1 MQRQNF
7 GRRQSW
13 LARFIVNRQ
22 FFPERQIIV
31 RAKGEVS
38 YLSLSRSMQ
47 AGAAVAAVVAGLWLV
62 GGSGYMV
69 YSAIDRQSREQRLN
83 DLIADK
89 DRTIGE
95 LFASYETVATELQ
108 KTRENA
114 GGLTREMEEKVDRM
128 RQLANQFGK
137 LRHDFSLARNEL
149 DLVVRERDQAN
160 RLRDEY
166 AAETAKMREDTTREV
181 ARLKQDHTTT
191 VQRLRDEQ
199 TATVDRMNK
208 DHVATVDR
216 MNKEHDATVARLN
229 KEREATVAALT
240 DENAATVARLN
251 EQRDVAVARLNEQ
264 RETIVARLTENSAA
278 VVTRLQE
285 ESAATLARQQA
296 ADAEKLA
303 QVTRNHAA
311 ELAQMQDGH
320 AATVEM
326 LQTQVTQSQKSQR
339 DMLARLQERAVQS
352 ITGLEKA
359 IKLTGIDPGD
369 LLQQAGAQITG
380 GHPGAMNPAGGQGGP
395 FIPLSKAKPRDVK
408 NESVEQMAARL
419 EAAMT
424 RWGGLQALLARLP
437 VAKPVENVS
446 LSSGFGRR
454 IDPITRQ
461 AAFHSGLDFQ
471 GSANTPI
478 QATAPGVVT
487 IGGRDGAYGITVEI
501 DHGYG
506 FKSRYSHLRQALVEE
521 GQTISA
527 GQRIGLMGAT
537 GRATGVHLHYEVLF
551 NDEPLNP
558 ANFLEAG
565 NHVLKLEEAEGP
577 KRKAKKK

>member
-1 MQRQNF
+1 MQRQYF

-13 LARFIVNRQ
+13 LARILASRQ
-22 FFPERQIIV
+22 FFPERQIII

-62 GGSGYMV
+62 AGSGYMV

-83 DLIADK
+83 DLINDK

-166 AAETAKMREDTTREV
+166 AAEAAKMREETTREV
-181 ARLKQDHTTT
+181 ARLKQDQTTT
-191 VQRLRDEQ
+191 VQRLREEQ
-199 TATVDRMNK
+199 TATVERISK
-208 DHVATVDR
+208 EHAATVER
-216 MNKEHDATVARLN
+216 MARERDATI
-229 KEREATVAALT
+229 AALKQ
-240 DENAATVARLN
+240 ENAATVARLTEN
-251 EQRDVAVARLNEQ
+251 SAGAVARLQ
-264 RETIVARLTENSAA
+264 DENIAA
-278 VVTRLQE
+278 L
-285 ESAATLARQQA
+285 SRQQA
-296 ADAEKLA
+296 ADAERLAKLA
-303 QVTRNHAA
+303 RDHAA
-311 ELAQMQDGH
+311 ELAQMQDDH
-320 AATVEM
+320 AATVEL
-326 LQTQVTQSQKSQR
+326 LQSQVAQSQKSQR

-359 IKLTGIDPGD
+359 IKLTGIDPSD

-380 GHPGAMNPAGGQGGP
+380 GQPGLNPAGGQGGP
-395 FIPLSKAKPRDVK
+395 FIPLSKIKPRDTK
-408 NESVEQMAARL
+408 NETVEQMAARL

-454 IDPITRQ
+454 VDPITRQ

-478 QATAPGVVT
+478 MATAPGVVT

-577 KRKAKKK
+577 QRKAKKK

>member
-1 MQRQNF
+1 MQRQHF

-13 LARFIVNRQ
+13 LARVFANRQ

-38 YLSLSRSMQ
+38 YLSLSRATQ
-47 AGAAVAAVVAGLWLV
+47 AGAAIAAVVAGLWLV
-62 GGSGYMV
+62 AGSGYMV

-83 DLIADK
+83 DLINDK

-166 AAETAKMREDTTREV
+166 ATETTRTREDTSRELT
-181 ARLKQDHTTT
+181 RLKQEHAAAL
-191 VQRLRDEQ
+191 QRLRDEQ
-199 TATVDRMNK
+199 
-208 DHVATVDR
+208 VATVER
-216 MNKEHDATVARLN
+216 LTKERDATI
-229 KEREATVAALT
+229 AALKQ
-240 DENAATVARLN
+240 ENATTVARLN
-251 EQRDVAVARLNEQ
+251 EQRA
-264 RETIVARLTENSAA
+264 TIVARLTENSAD
-278 VVTRLQE
+278 VVGKLQE
-285 ESAATLARQQA
+285 ENAAALSRQQA
-296 ADAEKLA
+296 ADAERLA
-303 QVTRNHAA
+303 QVNREHAV
-311 ELAQMQDGH
+311 ELAQMQDDH
-320 AATVEM
+320 AATVEL
-326 LQTQVTQSQKSQR
+326 LQSQVAQSQKNQR
-339 DMLARLQERAVQS
+339 EMLTRLQERAVQS

-359 IKLTGIDPGD
+359 IKLTGIDPSE

-380 GHPGAMNPAGGQGGP
+380 GQPGVNSTGGQGGP
-395 FIPLSKAKPRDVK
+395 FIPLSKVKPRDMK

-424 RWGGLQALLARLP
+424 RWGGLQTLLARLP

-454 IDPITRQ
+454 VDPITRQ

-471 GSANTPI
+471 GAANTPI
-478 QATAPGVVT
+478 MATAPGVVT

-527 GQRIGLMGAT
+527 GQRVGLMGAT

-577 KRKAKKK
+577 QRKAKKK

>member
-1 MQRQNF
+1 MQRQHF

-13 LARFIVNRQ
+13 LARILASRQ
-22 FFPERQIIV
+22 FFPERQIII

-62 GGSGYMV
+62 AGSGYMV

-83 DLIADK
+83 DLINDK

-166 AAETAKMREDTTREV
+166 AAEAAKMREETTREV
-181 ARLKQDHTTT
+181 ARLKQDQTTT
-191 VQRLRDEQ
+191 VQRLREEQ
-199 TATVDRMNK
+199 TATVERISK
-208 DHVATVDR
+208 EHAATVER
-216 MNKEHDATVARLN
+216 MARERDATI
-229 KEREATVAALT
+229 AALKQ
-240 DENAATVARLN
+240 ENAATVARLTEN
-251 EQRDVAVARLNEQ
+251 SAGAVARLQ
-264 RETIVARLTENSAA
+264 DENIAA
-278 VVTRLQE
+278 L
-285 ESAATLARQQA
+285 SRQQA
-296 ADAEKLA
+296 ADAERLAKLA
-303 QVTRNHAA
+303 RDHAA
-311 ELAQMQDGH
+311 ELAQMQDDH
-320 AATVEM
+320 AATVEL
-326 LQTQVTQSQKSQR
+326 LQSQVAQSQKSQR

-359 IKLTGIDPGD
+359 IKLTGIDPSD

-380 GHPGAMNPAGGQGGP
+380 GQPGLNPAGGQGGP
-395 FIPLSKAKPRDVK
+395 FIPLSKIKPRDTK
-408 NESVEQMAARL
+408 NETVEQMAARL

-454 IDPITRQ
+454 VDPITRQ

-478 QATAPGVVT
+478 MATAPGVVT

-577 KRKAKKK
+577 QRKAKKK

>member
-1 MQRQNF
+1 MQRQYF

-13 LARFIVNRQ
+13 LARILASRQ
-22 FFPERQIIV
+22 LFPERQIII

-62 GGSGYMV
+62 AGSGYMV

-83 DLIADK
+83 DLINDK

-166 AAETAKMREDTTREV
+166 AAETAKMREETTREV
-181 ARLKQDHTTT
+181 ARLKQDQTTT
-191 VQRLRDEQ
+191 VQRLREEQ
-199 TATVDRMNK
+199 TATVERMSK
-208 DHVATVDR
+208 EHAATVER
-216 MNKEHDATVARLN
+216 MARERDATI
-229 KEREATVAALT
+229 AALKQ
-240 DENAATVARLN
+240 ENAATVARLTEN
-251 EQRDVAVARLNEQ
+251 SAGAVARLQ
-264 RETIVARLTENSAA
+264 DENIAA
-278 VVTRLQE
+278 L
-285 ESAATLARQQA
+285 SRQQA
-296 ADAEKLA
+296 ADAERLAKLA
-303 QVTRNHAA
+303 RDHAA
-311 ELAQMQDGH
+311 ELAQMQDDH
-320 AATVEM
+320 AATVEL
-326 LQTQVTQSQKSQR
+326 LQSQVAQSQKSQR

-359 IKLTGIDPGD
+359 IKLTGIDPSD

-380 GHPGAMNPAGGQGGP
+380 GQPGLNPAGGQGGP
-395 FIPLSKAKPRDVK
+395 FIPLSKIKPRDTK
-408 NESVEQMAARL
+408 NETVEQMAARL

-454 IDPITRQ
+454 VDPITRQ

-478 QATAPGVVT
+478 MATAPGVVT

-577 KRKAKKK
+577 QRKAKKK

>member
-13 LARFIVNRQ
+13 LARLVTSR
-22 FFPERQIIV
+22 FPERQIIV

-62 GGSGYMV
+62 GGSGYMI

-95 LFASYETVATELQ
+95 LFASYESVATELQ

-181 ARLKQDHTTT
+181 ARLKQDHATTL
-191 VQRLRDEQ
+191 QRLREEQ
-199 TATVDRMNK
+199 TATVERMTKEHAAVVDRLTKEREASIAALTRENA
-208 DHVATVDR
+208 ATV
-216 MNKEHDATVARLN
+216 ERLN
-229 KEREATVAALT
+229 KEREATIAALT
-240 DENAATVARLN
+240 RENAATVAKLN
-251 EQRDVAVARLNEQ
+251 EQRGA
-264 RETIVARLTENSAA
+264 IIARLTENSAA
-278 VVTRLQE
+278 VVSRLQE
-285 ESAATLARQQA
+285 ENAAALARQQA
-296 ADAEKLA
+296 ADAERLA
-303 QVTRNHAA
+303 QIIHGHAA
-311 ELAQMQDGH
+311 ELAQMQDDH
-320 AATVEM
+320 AATVEL
-326 LQTQVTQSQKSQR
+326 LQTQVAQSQKNQR

-352 ITGLEKA
+352 ISGLEKA
-359 IKLTGIDPGD
+359 IKLTGIDPSD

-380 GHPGAMNPAGGQGGP
+380 GQAVAGSPTSGQGGP
-395 FIPLSKAKPRDVK
+395 FIPLAKAKPRDVK
-408 NESVEQMAARL
+408 NETVEHMAARL

-424 RWGGLQALLARLP
+424 RWGGLQALLSRLP
-437 VAKPVENVS
+437 VAAPVENMS
-446 LSSGFGRR
+446 MSSRFGRR
-454 IDPITRQ
+454 VDPITRQ
-461 AAFHSGLDFQ
+461 AAFHSGLDIQ
-471 GSANTPI
+471 GAANTPI

-487 IGGRDGAYGITVEI
+487 ISRRDGAYGITVEV

-521 GQTISA
+521 GQIVSA
-527 GQRIGLMGAT
+527 GQRVGLMGAT

-565 NHVLKLEEAEGP
+565 KHVLKLEEAEGS

>member
-1 MQRQNF
+1 MQRQYF

-13 LARFIVNRQ
+13 LARILASRQ
-22 FFPERQIIV
+22 LFPERQIII

-62 GGSGYMV
+62 AGSGYMV

-83 DLIADK
+83 DLINDK

-166 AAETAKMREDTTREV
+166 AAEAAKMREETTREV
-181 ARLKQDHTTT
+181 ARLKQDQTTT
-191 VQRLRDEQ
+191 VQRLREEQ
-199 TATVDRMNK
+199 TATVERISK
-208 DHVATVDR
+208 EHAATVER
-216 MNKEHDATVARLN
+216 MARERDATI
-229 KEREATVAALT
+229 AALKQ
-240 DENAATVARLN
+240 ENAATVARLTEN
-251 EQRDVAVARLNEQ
+251 SAGAVARLQ
-264 RETIVARLTENSAA
+264 DENIAA
-278 VVTRLQE
+278 L
-285 ESAATLARQQA
+285 SRQQA
-296 ADAEKLA
+296 ADAERLAKLA
-303 QVTRNHAA
+303 RDHAA
-311 ELAQMQDGH
+311 ELAQMQDDH
-320 AATVEM
+320 AATVEL
-326 LQTQVTQSQKSQR
+326 LQSQVAQSQKSQR

-359 IKLTGIDPGD
+359 IKLTGIDPSD

-380 GHPGAMNPAGGQGGP
+380 GQPGLNPAGGQGGP
-395 FIPLSKAKPRDVK
+395 FIPLSKIKPRDTK
-408 NESVEQMAARL
+408 NETVEQMAARL

-454 IDPITRQ
+454 VDPITRQ

-478 QATAPGVVT
+478 MATAPGVVT

-577 KRKAKKK
+577 QRKAKKK

>member
-13 LARFIVNRQ
+13 LARFIAARQ
-22 FFPERQIIV
+22 LFPERQIIV

-38 YLSLSRSMQ
+38 YLSLSRPMQ

-149 DLVVRERDQAN
+149 DLVVREKDQAN

-166 AAETAKMREDTTREV
+166 AAETARMREETTREV
-181 ARLKQDHTTT
+181 ARLKQDHATT

-199 TATVDRMNK
+199 TATV
-208 DHVATVDR
+208 
-216 MNKEHDATVARLN
+216 ERLN
-229 KEREATVAALT
+229 KEHSAAIAALKQ
-240 DENAATVARLN
+240 DNAAALARLN
-251 EQRDVAVARLNEQ
+251 EQRGEMI
-264 RETIVARLTENSAA
+264 TRLTENSARI
-278 VVTRLQE
+278 VGKLQDE
-285 ESAATLARQQA
+285 NAAAQARQQA
-296 ADAEKLA
+296 ADAARLA
-303 QVTRNHAA
+303 QLSGAHAA
-311 ELAQMQDGH
+311 ELAQMQDDH
-320 AATVEM
+320 AATVEL
-326 LQTQVTQSQKSQR
+326 LQTQVAQSQKAQR
-339 DMLARLQERAVQS
+339 EVLTRLQERAVQS
-352 ITGLEKA
+352 ITSLEKA
-359 IKLTGIDPGD
+359 IKLTGIDPSD

-380 GHPGAMNPAGGQGGP
+380 GTAGALSPGGQGGP
-395 FIPLSKAKPRDVK
+395 FIPLSKVKPRDMK
-408 NESVEQMAARL
+408 NESVDQMAARL

-424 RWGGLQALLARLP
+424 RWGGLQTLLARLP
-437 VAKPVENVS
+437 VAKPVDNVS

-454 IDPITRQ
+454 VDPITRQ

-478 QATAPGVVT
+478 LATAPGVVT
-487 IGGRDGAYGITVEI
+487 MDSRDGAYGITVEI

-506 FKSRYSHLRQALVEE
+506 FKSRYSHLRQALVDA
-521 GQTISA
+521 GQTVSA
-527 GQRIGLMGAT
+527 GQRVGLMGAT

-551 NDEPLNP
+551 NGEPLNP

-565 NHVLKLEEAEGP
+565 NHVLKLEEAEEP
-577 KRKAKKK
+577 KRKKKK

>member
-13 LARFIVNRQ
+13 LARLIAARQ
-22 FFPERQIIV
+22 IFPERQIIV
-31 RAKGEVS
+31 RARGEVS
-38 YLSLSRSMQ
+38 YLSLSRPMQ

-149 DLVVRERDQAN
+149 DLVVREKDQAN

-166 AAETAKMREDTTREV
+166 AAETARMREETTREV
-181 ARLKQDHTTT
+181 ARLKQDHATT

-199 TATVDRMNK
+199 TATIERLNK
-208 DHVATVDR
+208 DHSA
-216 MNKEHDATVARLN
+216 AI
-229 KEREATVAALT
+229 AALKQ
-240 DENAATVARLN
+240 DNAAALARLN
-251 EQRDVAVARLNEQ
+251 EQRGEMI
-264 RETIVARLTENSAA
+264 TRLTENSARIVA
-278 VVTRLQE
+278 KLQDE
-285 ESAATLARQQA
+285 NAAAQARQQA
-296 ADAEKLA
+296 ADAARLA
-303 QVTRNHAA
+303 QLSGAHAA
-311 ELAQMQDGH
+311 ELAQMQDDH
-320 AATVEM
+320 AATVEL
-326 LQTQVTQSQKSQR
+326 LQTQVAQSQKAQR
-339 DMLARLQERAVQS
+339 EVLTRLQERAVQS
-352 ITGLEKA
+352 ITSLEKA
-359 IKLTGIDPGD
+359 IKLTGIDPSD
-369 LLQQAGAQITG
+369 LLQQAGAQIAG
-380 GHPGAMNPAGGQGGP
+380 GSAGAISPGGQGGP
-395 FIPLSKAKPRDVK
+395 FIPLSKVKPRDMK
-408 NESVEQMAARL
+408 NETVEQMAARL

-424 RWGGLQALLARLP
+424 RWGGLQTLLARLP

-471 GSANTPI
+471 GSANTSI
-478 QATAPGVVT
+478 LATAPGVVT
-487 IGGRDGAYGITVEI
+487 MDSRDGAYGITVEI

-506 FKSRYSHLRQALVEE
+506 FKSRYSHLRQALVNA
-521 GQTISA
+521 GQTVSA
-527 GQRIGLMGAT
+527 GQRVGLMGAT

-551 NDEPLNP
+551 NGEPLNP

-565 NHVLKLEEAEGP
+565 NHVLKLEEVEEP
-577 KRKAKKK
+577 KRKKKK

>member
-13 LARFIVNRQ
+13 LARFIAARQ
-22 FFPERQIIV
+22 IFPERQIIV

-38 YLSLSRSMQ
+38 YLSLSRPMQ

-149 DLVVRERDQAN
+149 DLVVREKDQAN

-166 AAETAKMREDTTREV
+166 AAETARMREETTREV
-181 ARLKQDHTTT
+181 ARLKQDHATT

-199 TATVDRMNK
+199 TATVERLNK
-208 DHVATVDR
+208 DHGA
-216 MNKEHDATVARLN
+216 AI
-229 KEREATVAALT
+229 AALKQ
-240 DENAATVARLN
+240 DNAAALARLN
-251 EQRDVAVARLNEQ
+251 EQRGEMI
-264 RETIVARLTENSAA
+264 TRLTENSARIVA
-278 VVTRLQE
+278 KLQDE
-285 ESAATLARQQA
+285 NAAAQARQEA
-296 ADAEKLA
+296 ADAARLA
-303 QVTRNHAA
+303 QLSGAHAA
-311 ELAQMQDGH
+311 ELAQMQDDH
-320 AATVEM
+320 AATVEL
-326 LQTQVTQSQKSQR
+326 LQTQVAQSQKAQR
-339 DMLARLQERAVQS
+339 EVLTRLQERAVQS
-352 ITGLEKA
+352 ITSLEKA
-359 IKLTGIDPGD
+359 IKLTGIDPSD

-380 GHPGAMNPAGGQGGP
+380 GGAMSPGGQGGP
-395 FIPLSKAKPRDVK
+395 FIPLSKVKPRDMK
-408 NESVEQMAARL
+408 NETVEQMAARL

-424 RWGGLQALLARLP
+424 RWGGLQTLLARLP
-437 VAKPVENVS
+437 VAKPVDNVS

-454 IDPITRQ
+454 VDPITRQ

-478 QATAPGVVT
+478 LATAPGVVT
-487 IGGRDGAYGITVEI
+487 MDSRDGAYGITVEI

-506 FKSRYSHLRQALVEE
+506 FKSRYSHLRQALVDA
-521 GQTISA
+521 GQTVSA
-527 GQRIGLMGAT
+527 GQRVGLMGAT

-551 NDEPLNP
+551 NGEPLNP

-565 NHVLKLEEAEGP
+565 NHVLKLEEAEEP
-577 KRKAKKK
+577 KRKKKK

>member
-1 MQRQNF
+1 MQRQYF

-13 LARFIVNRQ
+13 LARILASRQ
-22 FFPERQIIV
+22 LFPERQIII

-62 GGSGYMV
+62 AGSGYMV

-83 DLIADK
+83 DLINDK

-166 AAETAKMREDTTREV
+166 AAETAKMREETTREV
-181 ARLKQDHTTT
+181 ARLKQDQTTT
-191 VQRLRDEQ
+191 VQRLREEQ
-199 TATVDRMNK
+199 TATVERISK
-208 DHVATVDR
+208 EHAATVER
-216 MNKEHDATVARLN
+216 MARERDATI
-229 KEREATVAALT
+229 AALKQ
-240 DENAATVARLN
+240 ENAATVARLTEN
-251 EQRDVAVARLNEQ
+251 SAGAVARLQ
-264 RETIVARLTENSAA
+264 DENIAA
-278 VVTRLQE
+278 L
-285 ESAATLARQQA
+285 SRQQA
-296 ADAEKLA
+296 ADAERLAKLA
-303 QVTRNHAA
+303 RDHAA
-311 ELAQMQDGH
+311 ELAQMQDDH
-320 AATVEM
+320 AATVEL
-326 LQTQVTQSQKSQR
+326 LQSQVAQSQKSQR

-359 IKLTGIDPGD
+359 IKLTGIDPSD

-380 GHPGAMNPAGGQGGP
+380 GQPGLNPAGGQGGP
-395 FIPLSKAKPRDVK
+395 FIPLSKIKPRDTK
-408 NESVEQMAARL
+408 NETVEQMAARL

-454 IDPITRQ
+454 VDPITRQ

-478 QATAPGVVT
+478 MATAPGVVT

-577 KRKAKKK
+577 QRKAKKK

>member
-13 LARFIVNRQ
+13 LARFIAARQ

-38 YLSLSRSMQ
+38 YLSLSRPMQ

-149 DLVVRERDQAN
+149 DLVVREKDQAN

-166 AAETAKMREDTTREV
+166 AAETARMREETTREV
-181 ARLKQDHTTT
+181 ARLKQDHATT

-199 TATVDRMNK
+199 TATVERLNK
-208 DHVATVDR
+208 DHSA
-216 MNKEHDATVARLN
+216 AI
-229 KEREATVAALT
+229 AALKQ
-240 DENAATVARLN
+240 DNAAALARLN
-251 EQRDVAVARLNEQ
+251 EQRGEMI
-264 RETIVARLTENSAA
+264 TRLTENSARI
-278 VVTRLQE
+278 VGKLQDE
-285 ESAATLARQQA
+285 NAAAQARQQA
-296 ADAEKLA
+296 ADAARLA
-303 QVTRNHAA
+303 QLSGAHAA
-311 ELAQMQDGH
+311 ELAQMQDDH
-320 AATVEM
+320 AATVEL
-326 LQTQVTQSQKSQR
+326 LQTQVAQSQKAQR
-339 DMLARLQERAVQS
+339 DVLTRLQERAVQS
-352 ITGLEKA
+352 ITSLEKA
-359 IKLTGIDPGD
+359 IKLTGIDPSD

-380 GHPGAMNPAGGQGGP
+380 GTAGAMSPGGQGGP
-395 FIPLSKAKPRDVK
+395 FIPLSKVKPRDMK
-408 NESVEQMAARL
+408 NETVEQMAARL

-424 RWGGLQALLARLP
+424 RWGGLQTLLARLP
-437 VAKPVENVS
+437 VAKPVDNVS

-454 IDPITRQ
+454 VDPITRQ

-478 QATAPGVVT
+478 LATAPGVVT
-487 IGGRDGAYGITVEI
+487 MDSRDGAYGITVEI

-506 FKSRYSHLRQALVEE
+506 FKSRYSHLRQALVDA
-521 GQTISA
+521 GQTVSA
-527 GQRIGLMGAT
+527 GQRVGLMGAT

-551 NDEPLNP
+551 NGEPLNP

-565 NHVLKLEEAEGP
+565 NHVLKLEEAEEP
-577 KRKAKKK
+577 KRKKKK

>member
-13 LARFIVNRQ
+13 LARFIAARQ
-22 FFPERQIIV
+22 LFPERQIIV

-38 YLSLSRSMQ
+38 YLSLSRPMQ
-47 AGAAVAAVVAGLWLV
+47 ASAAVAAVVAGLWLV
-62 GGSGYMV
+62 GGSGYMI

-149 DLVVRERDQAN
+149 DLVVREKDQAN

-166 AAETAKMREDTTREV
+166 AAETARMREETTREV
-181 ARLKQDHTTT
+181 ARLKQDHATT

-199 TATVDRMNK
+199 TVTVETLKK
-208 DHVATVDR
+208 DHGA
-216 MNKEHDATVARLN
+216 AI
-229 KEREATVAALT
+229 AALKQ
-240 DENAATVARLN
+240 DNAAAISRLN
-251 EQRDVAVARLNEQ
+251 EQRGE
-264 RETIVARLTENSAA
+264 IVTRLTENSAK
-278 VVTRLQE
+278 VVGKLQDE
-285 ESAATLARQQA
+285 NAAAQARQQA
-296 ADAEKLA
+296 ADAARLA
-303 QVTRNHAA
+303 QMSSTHAA
-311 ELAQMQDGH
+311 ELAQMQDDH
-320 AATVEM
+320 AATVEL
-326 LQTQVTQSQKSQR
+326 LQTQVAQSQKAQR
-339 DMLARLQERAVQS
+339 EVLTRLQERAVQS
-352 ITGLEKA
+352 ITSLEKA
-359 IKLTGIDPGD
+359 IKLTGIDPSD

-380 GHPGAMNPAGGQGGP
+380 GTAGALSPGGQGGP
-395 FIPLSKAKPRDVK
+395 FIPLSKVKPRDMK

-424 RWGGLQALLARLP
+424 RWGGLQTLLARLP

-454 IDPITRQ
+454 VDPITRQ

-471 GSANTPI
+471 GGANTPI
-478 QATAPGVVT
+478 LATAPGVVT
-487 IGGRDGAYGITVEI
+487 MDSRDGAYGITVEI

-506 FKSRYSHLRQALVEE
+506 FKSRYSHLRQALVDA
-521 GQTISA
+521 GQTVSA
-527 GQRIGLMGAT
+527 GQRVGLMGAT

-551 NDEPLNP
+551 NGEPLNP

-565 NHVLKLEEAEGP
+565 NHVLKLEEAEEP
-577 KRKAKKK
+577 KRKKKK

>member
-1 MQRQNF
+1 MQRQYF

-13 LARFIVNRQ
+13 LARILASRQ
-22 FFPERQIIV
+22 LFPERQIII

-47 AGAAVAAVVAGLWLV
+47 AGAAVAAVAAGLWLV
-62 GGSGYMV
+62 AGSGYMV

-83 DLIADK
+83 DLINDK

-166 AAETAKMREDTTREV
+166 AAETAKMREETTREV
-181 ARLKQDHTTT
+181 ARLKQDQTTT
-191 VQRLRDEQ
+191 VQRLREEQ
-199 TATVDRMNK
+199 TATVERMSK
-208 DHVATVDR
+208 EHAATVER
-216 MNKEHDATVARLN
+216 MARERDATI
-229 KEREATVAALT
+229 AALKQ
-240 DENAATVARLN
+240 ENAATVARLTEN
-251 EQRDVAVARLNEQ
+251 SAGAVARLQ
-264 RETIVARLTENSAA
+264 DENIAA
-278 VVTRLQE
+278 L
-285 ESAATLARQQA
+285 SRQQA
-296 ADAEKLA
+296 ADAERLAKLA
-303 QVTRNHAA
+303 RDHAA
-311 ELAQMQDGH
+311 ELAQMQDDH
-320 AATVEM
+320 AATVEL
-326 LQTQVTQSQKSQR
+326 LQSQVAQSQKSQR

-359 IKLTGIDPGD
+359 IKLTGIDPSD

-380 GHPGAMNPAGGQGGP
+380 GQPGLNPAGGQGGP
-395 FIPLSKAKPRDVK
+395 FIPLSKIKPRDTK
-408 NESVEQMAARL
+408 NETVEQMAARL

-454 IDPITRQ
+454 VDPITRQ

-478 QATAPGVVT
+478 MATAPGVVT

-577 KRKAKKK
+577 QRKAKKK

>member
-1 MQRQNF
+1 L
-7 GRRQSW
+7 QS
-13 LARFIVNRQ
+13 Q
-22 FFPERQIIV
+22 
-31 RAKGEVS
+31 
-38 YLSLSRSMQ
+38 
-47 AGAAVAAVVAGLWLV
+47 VA
-62 GGSGYMV
+62 
-69 YSAIDRQSREQRLN
+69 
-83 DLIADK
+83 
-89 DRTIGE
+89 
-95 LFASYETVATELQ
+95 
-108 KTRENA
+108 
-114 GGLTREMEEKVDRM
+114 
-128 RQLANQFGK
+128 
-137 LRHDFSLARNEL
+137 
-149 DLVVRERDQAN
+149 
-160 RLRDEY
+160 
-166 AAETAKMREDTTREV
+166 
-181 ARLKQDHTTT
+181 
-191 VQRLRDEQ
+191 
-199 TATVDRMNK
+199 
-208 DHVATVDR
+208 
-216 MNKEHDATVARLN
+216 
-229 KEREATVAALT
+229 
-240 DENAATVARLN
+240 
-251 EQRDVAVARLNEQ
+251 
-264 RETIVARLTENSAA
+264 
-278 VVTRLQE
+278 
-285 ESAATLARQQA
+285 
-296 ADAEKLA
+296 
-303 QVTRNHAA
+303 
-311 ELAQMQDGH
+311 
-320 AATVEM
+320 
-326 LQTQVTQSQKSQR
+326 QSQKSQR

-359 IKLTGIDPGD
+359 IKLTGIDPSD

-380 GHPGAMNPAGGQGGP
+380 GQPGLNPAGGQGGP
-395 FIPLSKAKPRDVK
+395 FIPLSKIKPRDTK
-408 NESVEQMAARL
+408 NETVEQMAARL

-454 IDPITRQ
+454 VDPITRQ

-478 QATAPGVVT
+478 MATAPGVVT

-577 KRKAKKK
+577 QRKAKKK